1 MIDIAVIIVSWNVR
15 QYLADCLRSV
25 FADLQASNLS
35 GEVWVVDNHSTDGTI
50 EMVHN
55 LFPQVH
61 LIANDHNPGFGAANN
76 QGMRAG
82 ANHNPRYYFL
92 LNPDTVVRPKAMGK
106 MVQFLDSH
114 PSAGMCGARLVY
126 GDGRF
131 QHSAYAFPHLAQLI
145 FDLFPIPDRLYE
157 TRINGRYPRRLYNP
171 DSTPFQVDHPLGATM
186 MVRADVAE
194 ATNGFDEEFF
204 LYCEELD
211 WCWRIR
217 QAGWEIYTVPAAE
230 VVHFG
235 GESTSQIKAKS
246 LVDLWTSRE
255 QFYRRH
261 YGRLTNSLARKI
273 VKAGMK
279 HKAAQ
284 AAEPSLVHAYQQIIS
299 IWK

>member
-25 FADLQASNLS
+25 FADLRASNLT
-35 GEVWVVDNHSTDGTI
+35 GEVWVVDNRSTDGTTD
-50 EMVHN
+50 MVRN

-61 LIANDHNPGFGAANN
+61 LIANDDNPGFGAANN
-76 QGMRAG
+76 QGMRAT
-82 ANHNPRYYFL
+82 ADKKPRYFFL
-92 LNPDTVVRPKAMGK
+92 LNPDTVVRPGAMGK
-106 MVQFLDSH
+106 MVDFLDKN
-114 PSAGMCGARLVY
+114 PAAGMCGARLIY

-131 QHSAYAFPHLAQLI
+131 QHSAYAFPHLAQLV

-157 TRINGRYPRRLYNP
+157 TRINGRYPRRLYHPNA
-171 DSTPFQVDHPLGATM
+171 TPFQVDHPLGATM
-186 MVRADVAE
+186 MVRRDVAE
-194 ATNGFDEEFF
+194 VTKGFDEEFF

-261 YGRLTNSLARKI
+261 YGRLTNSLARLI
-273 VKAGMK
+273 VQTGMK
-279 HKAAQ
+279 KKAAQ
-284 AAEPSLVHAYQQIIS
+284 AAEPSLAHAYQQIIS